1 MKRWFLMVGLL
12 LMFAPRAEAQ
22 LANARVITL
31 EAAKGMAAA
40 AQAEARRNNWNVAI
54 AIVDSYGGLVYF
66 ERLDGTQPASLD
78 IAVQKAQTAARFKRP
93 TKALDDAV
101 SAGRVAFM
109 AVEGIM
115 PLEGGIPI
123 VVDGETIGAVGVSGV
138 TSQQDAQ
145 VAQAGI
151 DALRR

>member
-1 MKRWFLMVGLL
+1 MKLLFLTVGFL
-12 LMFAPRAEAQ
+12 LMIAPRADAQ

-54 AIVDSYGGLVYF
+54 AIVDAHGGLIYF

-78 IAVQKAQTAARFKRP
+78 IALQKARTAARFKRP
-93 TKALDDAV
+93 TKMLDDAV

-109 AVEGIM
+109 AIEGVM
-115 PLEGGIPI
+115 PLEGGVPI
-123 VVDGETIGAVGVSGV
+123 VVDGETLGAVGVSGV
-138 TSQQDAQ
+138 ASNHDAQ
-145 VAQAGI
+145 IAEAGI
-151 DALRR
+151 AALRR

>member
-1 MKRWFLMVGLL
+1 MKRLL
-12 LMFAPRAEAQ
+12 LFVGALMIFAPRADAQ
-22 LANARVITL
+22 LASARVITL

-40 AQAEARRNNWNVAI
+40 AQAEARQNNWNVAI
-54 AIVDSYGGLVYF
+54 AIVDAYGGLIYF

-78 IAVQKAQTAARFKRP
+78 IALQKARTAARFKRP
-93 TKALDDAV
+93 TKMLDDAV
-101 SAGRVAFM
+101 SSGRVALM
-109 AVEGIM
+109 AIEGVM

-138 TSQQDAQ
+138 ASNDDARI
-145 VAQAGI
+145 AQAGI